1 MSASETVQTI
11 ADIARMA
18 GVSKSTVSR
27 ALDDSPLIGA
37 ETKERIRAIARDH
50 NFQRNA
56 PARNLSLRQ
65 SHAIA
70 LATQPHKGAGDGAV
84 PDAFM
89 LELMSGVTAALH
101 QSDYDLLVV
110 SFDHGDVEWSRRYYE
125 GGRADGF
132 IVLTAMC
139 SPAQLGRLVETKT
152 PFVAWGEAPSD
163 HRYCTVSGDSVAG
176 GRVATEHLLET
187 GRRRIGFL
195 GGPGKASEVAQRRAG
210 YEAALREAGLPVDP
224 GLAVAMP
231 WHPAE
236 RSGAEGIGLLLEAAP
251 DLDAVFAVSD
261 AMALAAMDALRDAG
275 RRVPEDVAVVG
286 YDDIA
291 VARHANPPLTTIRQN
306 GPLAGRLLAQNL
318 LEYLRSGVVTNVTI
332 PADLVVRSST

>member
-1 MSASETVQTI
+1 MNASETIRTI
-11 ADIARMA
+11 ADIARIA

-50 NFQRNA
+50 DFERNA
-56 PARNLSLRQ
+56 PARRLSLKQ
-65 SHAIA
+65 SHTIA
-70 LATQPHKGAGDGAV
+70 LATPPYKDEGAV

-89 LELMSGVTAALH
+89 LEMQSGITAALH
-101 QSDYDLLVV
+101 ASDYDLLVV
-110 SFDHGDVEWSRRYYE
+110 SFAHGDVDWSRRYFE
-125 GGRADGF
+125 GGRVDGF
-132 IVLTAMC
+132 IVLKAMC
-139 SPAQLGRLVETKT
+139 SPAQLQPLVETKT
-152 PFVAWGEAPSD
+152 PFVAWGEPPAD
-163 HRYCTVSGDSVAG
+163 HSYCSVGGDSVAG
-176 GRVATEHLLET
+176 GKAATAHLLET

-195 GGPGKASEVAQRRAG
+195 GGPAKAAEVQQRRTG
-210 YEAALREAGLPVDP
+210 YETALRDAGLPVDP
-224 GLAVAMP
+224 ALAVSMP
-231 WHPAE
+231 WHPAD
-236 RSGAEGIGLLLEAAP
+236 RSGADGVHRLLEATP

-261 AMALAAMDALRDAG
+261 AMALAAVDALRAAG
-275 RRVPEDVAVVG
+275 RSVPGDVAVVG

-332 PADLVVRSST
+332 PAELVVRGSS